1 MPGFV
6 LLARDRT
13 DGDDAV
19 RLGFTVTKKVGNAV
33 VRNRLK
39 RRMRELARA
48 AVPEAGRDGHDY
60 VMIGREAGIDRDFAV
75 MRTELFKALKKVS
88 NSAPAHGRPIQAPA
102 PLIESGSPLGLGPS
116 IGNAR
121 AG

>member
-6 LLARDRT
+6 LLARDRA

-33 VRNRLK
+33 VRNRVK

-60 VMIGREAGIDRDFAV
+60 VMIGREGGIHRDFAA
-75 MRTELFKALKKVS
+75 MRAELFKALKKVS
-88 NSAPAHGRPIQAPA
+88 NAAPAHGRPVQAPA
-102 PLIESGSPLGLGPS
+102 PFVEGGSSPNAGPF

-121 AG
+121 VG